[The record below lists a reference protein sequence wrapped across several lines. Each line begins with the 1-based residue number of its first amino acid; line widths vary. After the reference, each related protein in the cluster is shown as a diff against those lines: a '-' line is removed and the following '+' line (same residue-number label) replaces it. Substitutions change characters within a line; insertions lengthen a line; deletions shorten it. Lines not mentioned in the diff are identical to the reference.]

1 MKYIRETPCV
11 YKHTC
16 GYEICMLDE
25 CPEYIAKKRGM
36 PWYEDDPERYHEMEK
51 MRKQEEGE

>member
-1 MKYIRETPCV
+1 
-11 YKHTC
+11 
-16 GYEICMLDE
+16 MLDE